1 MAKRPQKDL
10 KLAQKGLDK
19 YTRYMP
25 SSQEADYDYG
35 PSWWIVPA
43 IAGGAMGFTLIV
55 LWLAG
60 AL

>member
-1 MAKRPQKDL
+1 MNAPRDPD
-10 KLAQKGLDK
+10 
-19 YTRYMP
+19 
-25 SSQEADYDYG
+25 DYG

-43 IAGGAMGFTLIV
+43 IAGGAAVFTLIV